1 MGMREYVVRRIGQL
15 AVTYWAFI
23 TILFILFR
31 IVPGDPT
38 TMFVA
43 QGLSGE
49 ARQEVIADLG
59 LNQPLHIQYI
69 DYMTQLLS
77 GSFGRSFIYKA
88 PVTDII
94 VTKFWNT
101 IFLMMGAILLAYFIG
116 IFGGALLAWRRGTR
130 GESAGV
136 IATLIAR
143 SSPTFWTGILLI
155 IVFVFWLD
163 WFPAGGIR
171 TIGAD
176 IDGFWD
182 KYLSLDFAYHA
193 FLPMLTGAIY
203 FMATPTLLMRNTMLD
218 VLNAD
223 FIEVKKAEGIPSL
236 SILYKHAA
244 RNSIL
249 PIITIAALV
258 AGKAIGGMLLIEVVF
273 NWPGMGRAMIKSVNY
288 NDYPLAMAAFFLMG
302 SVVIMMNFA
311 ADLMYAYLDPRVSYE

>member
-1 MGMREYVVRRIGQL
+1 MGMREYVARRIGQL

-23 TILFILFR
+23 TILFVLFR
-31 IVPGDPT
+31 VVPGDPT
-38 TMFVA
+38 SMFVA

-49 ARQEVIADLG
+49 ARKQVIADLG
-59 LNQPLHIQYI
+59 LNQPLHVQYV
-69 DYMTQLLS
+69 DYLTQLLS
-77 GSFGRSFIYKA
+77 GSFGTSFIFKE

-101 IFLMMGAILLAYFIG
+101 IFLMLGAIVLAYFIG
-116 IFGGALLAWRRGTR
+116 VFGGALLAWWRGTTF
-130 GESAGV
+130 ETVGV
-136 IATLIAR
+136 VATLVAR
-143 SSPTFWTGILLI
+143 SSPTFWTGIVLI
-155 IVFVFWLD
+155 IVFVYGLD

-176 IDGFWD
+176 VSGWD
-182 KYLSLDFAYHA
+182 KYLSLDFAHHA
-193 FLPMLTGAIY
+193 FLPMMTGAIY

-223 FIEVKKAEGIPSL
+223 FIEVKKAEGL
-236 SILYKHAA
+236 SPLTILYKHAA

-249 PIITIAALV
+249 PIVTIAALV

-273 NWPGMGRAMIKSVNY
+273 NWPGMGRAMIRSVNY

-311 ADLMYAYLDPRVSYE
+311 ADLLYAYLDPRVSYE